1 MARHDIKRLPP
12 SRRQYVRTFPASLSA
27 KEIPGA
33 KAAPFPGFVEP
44 LLATV
49 RPKPPIGDQW
59 VHEIKYDGY
68 RLQAHVREG
77 KVQLFTR
84 RGHDWTGRF
93 ESIAL
98 AAWELKT
105 YGAIIDGEVI
115 VPTARGQ
122 SDFHA
127 LERDLGAGR
136 SDRFVYYTFD
146 LLYLDGLDL
155 RDAALLDRKQVL
167 AELLADAQEP
177 IRFSEHIAANGA
189 RVFQN
194 ACKLELEGIVSK
206 RTDGGYRSG
215 RNDTWVKATCRH
227 RDTFAIV
234 GWAEKNGKFD
244 GVYLGR
250 NDEGEL
256 VYGGKVERGFS
267 EEDKRNLLARL
278 EPLRIKKQ
286 PIAAPRSFPKARWV
300 RPAVLVDVEFR
311 GKTGDGLLRHPSYQG
326 VREDLMEAPVP
337 SVSRA
342 SGRRGRPGL
351 SGRRA

>member
-1 MARHDIKRLPP
+1 MARRDVKSLPP
-12 SRRQYVRTFPASLSA
+12 SKRQYVRTFPASLSA
-27 KEIPGA
+27 REIPGA
-33 KAAPFPGFVEP
+33 KPAPFPGFIEP
-44 LLATV
+44 QLATL
-49 RPKPPIGDQW
+49 RPKPPTGDNW
-59 VHEIKYDGY
+59 LHEIKYDGY

-77 KVQLFTR
+77 RVQLFTR
-84 RGHDWTGRF
+84 RGYDWTDRF
-93 ESIAL
+93 ESVAL

-105 YGAIIDGEVI
+105 YAAIIDGEVI

-136 SDRFVYYTFD
+136 TDRFVYYVFD
-146 LLYLDGLDL
+146 LLYLDGFDL
-155 RDAALLDRKQVL
+155 RDAALLGRKQVL

-177 IRFSEHIAANGA
+177 IRLSEHIAANGA
-189 RVFQN
+189 AVFQN

-206 RTDGGYRSG
+206 RTDSRYRSG
-215 RNDTWVKATCRH
+215 RNDTWWKATCRH

-256 VYGGKVERGFS
+256 AYGGKVERGFS
-267 EEDKRNLLARL
+267 DEDKKKLLARL
-278 EPLRIKKQ
+278 QPLRMKKQ

-326 VREDLMEAPVP
+326 MREDLMEEPAARL
-337 SVSRA
+337 SRA
-342 SGRRGRPGL
+342 SGRRSRSGL
-351 SGRRA
+351 SARGT

>member
-1 MARHDIKRLPP
+1 L
-12 SRRQYVRTFPASLSA
+12 A
-27 KEIPGA
+27 KEIRGS
-33 KAAPFPGFVEP
+33 KAGPFPGFVEP
-44 LLATV
+44 LLATL
-49 RPKPPIGDQW
+49 RPKSPSGEQW

-68 RLQAHVREG
+68 RLQCHVREG
-77 KVQLFTR
+77 EVQLFTR

-115 VPTARGQ
+115 VPTAQGQ

-136 SDRFVYYTFD
+136 SDRFVYYAFD

-155 RDAALLDRKQVL
+155 RNATLLDRKQVL
-167 AELLADAQEP
+167 AELLADAPEP
-177 IRFSEHIAANGA
+177 IRFGEHITGNGTQL
-189 RVFQN
+189 FQN
-194 ACKLELEGIVSK
+194 ACKIELEGIVSK
-206 RTDGGYRSG
+206 RVDGRYRSG
-215 RNDTWVKATCRH
+215 RQDSWFKATCRH
-227 RDTFAIV
+227 RDTFAVV

-244 GVYLGR
+244 GIYLGR

-256 VYGGKVERGFS
+256 AYGGKVERGFS
-267 EEDKRNLLARL
+267 EDDKKNLLARL
-278 EPLRIKKQ
+278 QRLTIKKP

-311 GKTGDGLLRHPSYQG
+311 GRTGDGLLRHPSYQG
-326 VREDLMEAPVP
+326 VREDLMDAADPP
-337 SVSRA
+337 VSRA

-351 SGRRA
+351 SARRA